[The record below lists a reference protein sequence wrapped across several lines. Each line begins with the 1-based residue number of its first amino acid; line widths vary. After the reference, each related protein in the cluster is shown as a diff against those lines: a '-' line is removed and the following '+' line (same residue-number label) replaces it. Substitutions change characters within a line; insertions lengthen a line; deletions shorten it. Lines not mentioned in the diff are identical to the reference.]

1 MLSMKQRDP
10 QVQARLEAGDDST
23 LHCRGRWTVDDIGA
37 LSEAMESY
45 PLPAGQ
51 AVIIQGDAL
60 EAMDTAGAWLLR
72 SLVRRLEAAGKQVET
87 TGFPARYIDLLSR
100 LDELS
105 EPGLA
110 EPPKGIR
117 GVHRIGK
124 ITIDAFQELYEFL
137 SFTGEAF
144 LHLLLGLARPWRF
157 RWKAVLA
164 DIESAGLRAI
174 GIVGL
179 LSFLMGV
186 VIAYQG
192 AVQLRMYGANL
203 YVADLVGLSML
214 RELSPL
220 LAAIIVAG
228 RTGSAYT
235 AQIGTMQVT
244 EEVSALRT
252 IGISPFDVLVVPKM
266 ISLCLALPL
275 LAVFADVM
283 GVLGGMVM
291 AKLQL
296 GLGFFPFLDRLNEAI
311 SLRSFMLGIGKAPVF
326 AMIIALI
333 GCFQGFQ
340 VAGSAASVGRHTTLS
355 VVQSIFLV
363 IVADAQFSILFSWL
377 KI

>member
-1 MLSMKQRDP
+1 MDSAPDP
-10 QVQARLEAGDDST
+10 DAAGLVQVDAETWRC
-23 LHCRGRWTVDDIGA
+23 HGRWTVDGLGRLTRD
-37 LSEAMESY
+37 L
-45 PLPAGQ
+45 GQ
-51 AVIIQGDAL
+51 RSFPGTGKLTLQGG
-60 EAMDTAGAWLLR
+60 EVQAMDTAGAWLLR
-72 SLVRRLEAAGKQVET
+72 SLLERLQAQGRQVET
-87 TGFPARYIDLLSR
+87 EGFPEHHLDLLAR
-100 LDELS
+100 LDEL
-105 EPGLA
+105 A
-110 EPPKGIR
+110 EPAAPAPPKPLR

-124 ITIDAFQELYEFL
+124 ASLDALQELFELL
-137 SFTGEAF
+137 SFTGETF
-144 LHLLLGLARPWRF
+144 LVLLRALARPWRI

-164 DIESAGLRAI
+164 DLETAGMRAL

-192 AVQLRMYGANL
+192 AVQLRAYGANL

-244 EEVSALRT
+244 EEVAALRT
-252 IGISPFDVLVVPKM
+252 IGISPFEVLVLPKL

-296 GLGFFPFLDRLNEAI
+296 GLGFAPFLDRLNEAV
-311 SLRSFMLGIGKAPVF
+311 SLRSFLLGLGKAPVF
-326 AMIIALI
+326 ALIVALI
-333 GCFQGFQ
+333 GCFQGFK
-340 VAGSAASVGRHTTLS
+340 VSGSAASVGHHTTLS

-363 IVADAQFSILFSWL
+363 IVADAWFSVMFSWL
-377 KI
+377 NI